1 MISYDTVGAPPP
13 SFQGM
18 PSSSHRSVDSLAE
31 YRPLMSGKPE
41 VHSSYYYHTMPMAIP
56 EPYHYG
62 PATNSMSPA
71 RVGLSDPRDAY
82 VPAGVH
88 DVSMRNVP
96 RPPSRYVHEPME
108 YGPVHSIHELPPPLM
123 AHNDGSILQQNPSA
137 PMDMGSSL
145 HDDAVFGPTHRIHAI
160 PPHHPQ
166 YPQDVPPRSAI
177 KRVTSQHATTPLP
190 PPSFTDAP
198 ASKRDRKRKDVL
210 ERLDRAHWETFEN
223 RDPLY
228 QDAYMG
234 LSSTYYTLMMRPSFV
249 REYAMKLADQT
260 VRRDASLLEASLYHA
275 FLVDRSRHTYDLE
288 RSRVEDEARVSKRS
302 VRDKLLGVIEERK
315 RLLKDER
322 DIGDFTGDYI
332 LEHSHRQHS
341 TRQLRNKDS
350 SSNGA
355 PARLGQLLDYE
366 QTESSA
372 YLGIATAVAQLLG
385 WSETEA
391 TMAIAAASTGGD
403 GNLLCRAPD
412 GINTRLPLLETF
424 ASQASLLA
432 GINVTPSTGKGKK
445 KDAVGKLSSRSAID
459 RSDDDDAL
467 TTTTPLLSSGGGRLR
482 WDTAKCLS
490 QLTSAKD
497 FEVEADLIHIHQ
509 IGQKRRRR

>member
-1 MISYDTVGAPPP
+1 MY
-13 SFQGM
+13 
-18 PSSSHRSVDSLAE
+18 
-31 YRPLMSGKPE
+31 
-41 VHSSYYYHTMPMAIP
+41 
-56 EPYHYG
+56 
-62 PATNSMSPA
+62 
-71 RVGLSDPRDAY
+71 
-82 VPAGVH
+82 
-88 DVSMRNVP
+88 
-96 RPPSRYVHEPME
+96 
-108 YGPVHSIHELPPPLM
+108 
-123 AHNDGSILQQNPSA
+123 
-137 PMDMGSSL
+137 
-145 HDDAVFGPTHRIHAI
+145 
-160 PPHHPQ
+160 
-166 YPQDVPPRSAI
+166 
-177 KRVTSQHATTPLP
+177 KR
-190 PPSFTDAP
+190 
-198 ASKRDRKRKDVL
+198 
-210 ERLDRAHWETFEN
+210 
-223 RDPLY
+223 
-228 QDAYMG
+228 
-234 LSSTYYTLMMRPSFV
+234 
-249 REYAMKLADQT
+249 
-260 VRRDASLLEASLYHA
+260 
-275 FLVDRSRHTYDLE
+275 
-288 RSRVEDEARVSKRS
+288 
-302 VRDKLLGVIEERK
+302 
-315 RLLKDER
+315 
-322 DIGDFTGDYI
+322 
-332 LEHSHRQHS
+332 
-341 TRQLRNKDS
+341 
-350 SSNGA
+350 
-355 PARLGQLLDYE
+355 QLLDYE